1 MPLPITDEISDRW
14 RWHCRSIRE
23 VVVAVAAGGVSADA
37 PIRQFAWATA
47 LLHQLTHLDCILQH
61 LGAIILFELF

>member
-1 MPLPITDEISDRW
+1 MPLPITDEISDCW

-23 VVVAVAAGGVSADA
+23 VMVAVAAGGVSADA

-47 LLHQLTHLDCILQH
+47 LLHQLTHLRLQH
-61 LGAIILFELF
+61 IGAIILFELLF